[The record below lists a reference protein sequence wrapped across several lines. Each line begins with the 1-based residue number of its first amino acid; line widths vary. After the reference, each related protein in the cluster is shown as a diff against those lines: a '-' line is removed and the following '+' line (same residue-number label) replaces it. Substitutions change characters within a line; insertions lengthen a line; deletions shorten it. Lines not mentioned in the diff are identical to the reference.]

1 MYALRNAV
9 EEKQLAEEAHG
20 KILQVVD
27 DAISWLDANDKA
39 NPEEYEM
46 KRNEVDN
53 ICRPLMNSE
62 TGPQSD
68 GPHIDEL
75 D

>member
-1 MYALRNAV
+1 MIVGN
-9 EEKQLAEEAHG
+9 
-20 KILQVVD
+20 
-27 DAISWLDANDKA
+27 ISWLDANDEA